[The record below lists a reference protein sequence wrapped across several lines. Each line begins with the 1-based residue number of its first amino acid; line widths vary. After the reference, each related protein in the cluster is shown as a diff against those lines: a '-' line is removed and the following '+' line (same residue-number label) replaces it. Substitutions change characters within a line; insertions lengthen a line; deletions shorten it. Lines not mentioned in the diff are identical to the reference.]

1 MAKPNR
7 TPANDTTPLVHGAA
21 TLPSVMLDDYNNE
34 AKDKKGFIG
43 DAANKKN
50 FRLKLDNQRKLL
62 RDFGR
67 DPFGDVPTKEL
78 KKKEIDALLRG
89 DDLLAAAAVQGAI
102 EEFSHGFADVIRKF
116 LNEKPW
122 KKTERIA
129 VGGGFRHRRMGEL
142 VIARTMLLLRENGID
157 IELVPIAHHPDDA
170 GLIGSVHLMPEWML
184 KGHDA
189 ILAVDIG
196 GTNVRVGV
204 VGFGKNKGKHVSD
217 ASVKFSLIWRHAD
230 ERPGRTSTVAKISE
244 LLNEMIMKAGE
255 AKLSLA
261 PLIGIGCPGVIEADG
276 AIARGGQN
284 LPGGNWESDHFN
296 LPAALM
302 KSIPQIN
309 DADTFIIMHNDGVVQ
324 GLSQIP
330 LMTDKKDWA
339 ILTIGTGLGNAH
351 FTNRSDAD
359 PIPPLK

>member
-1 MAKPNR
+1 MARPNR
-7 TPANDTTPLVHGAA
+7 KPANDTTPLVHGAA
-21 TLPSVMLDDYNNE
+21 TLPSVILDDYNNE
-34 AKDKKGFIG
+34 AKDRKGFIG
-43 DAANKKN
+43 DAANKKT
-50 FRLKLDNQRKLL
+50 FRHKLDHQRKLL
-62 RDFGR
+62 KDLGR
-67 DPFGDVPTKEL
+67 DPFGHAPTKEL
-78 KKKEIDALLRG
+78 KKKEIDALLAG
-89 DDLLAAAAVQGAI
+89 DDALATSAVIGAI
-102 EEFSHGFADVIRKF
+102 EEFSRGFADVIRKF
-116 LNEKPW
+116 LNQKPW

-129 VGGGFRHRRMGEL
+129 VGGGFRQRRVGEL
-142 VIARTMLLLRENGID
+142 VIARTMLMLREDGIV

-204 VGFGKNKGKHVSD
+204 VQFGKNKNSQIND
-217 ASVKFSLIWRHAD
+217 ASVRTSVIWRHAD
-230 ERPGRTSTVAKISE
+230 EKPSRTSTIAKLSEMLSE
-244 LLNEMIMKAGE
+244 LIADAGN

-261 PLIGIGCPGVIEADG
+261 PLIGIGCPGVIEPDG

-302 KSIPQIN
+302 KSIPQI
-309 DADTFIIMHNDGVVQ
+309 DGADTFVMMHNDGVVQ

-330 LMTDKKDWA
+330 LMADVSSWG

-351 FTNRSDAD
+351 FKNRSRDD
-359 PIPPLK
+359 QS